1 MCSTIGAVGLSFR
14 VRNGTGRFPHAMTAV
29 TLFTV
34 SVQCPARGPLSPLA
48 PCVGVWGWCGPG
60 GVGGGKSV
68 VTTVTTVL
76 YGVVVVVPVVGW
88 EPHSGRVACLIF
100 THPLVIL

>member
-1 MCSTIGAVGLSFR
+1 
-14 VRNGTGRFPHAMTAV
+14 MTAV

-34 SVQCPARGPLSPLA
+34 SVQCPARESVVTPWCPLW
-48 PCVGVWGWCGPG
+48 VWGWCGPG

>member
-1 MCSTIGAVGLSFR
+1 MSPPLVP
-14 VRNGTGRFPHAMTAV
+14 VR
-29 TLFTV
+29 
-34 SVQCPARGPLSPLA
+34 
-48 PCVGVWGWCGPG
+48 GVGWCGPG

-100 THPLVIL
+100 THPLGHPVIIADHGVRGGCVV